1 MWNEVDYYFSE
12 LIILHIFI
20 FITSSVLI
28 LEVASKVLKFGPA
41 RQIDPGS
48 GRSGAGTRSD

>member
-12 LIILHIFI
+12 LIIPHIFI

-28 LEVASKVLKFGPA
+28 LEVASKVLKFGTA
-41 RQIDPGS
+41 RQIDP
-48 GRSGAGTRSD
+48 RSG